1 MRRGPLALPEA
12 DSSAGLRSEG
22 APGPSRGGGGGG
34 SSAGLGGYSSSPRG
48 GVMAPC
54 WSTKGSPG
62 WRPAQLLFLV
72 FSCCACGDSPEQI
85 RAPSGVITSPGWPF
99 EYPAKINCSWYI
111 HANPGEIIT
120 ISFQDFD
127 VQGSRRCSSDWLTIG
142 TYKNVE
148 GYRACGSSIPSPY
161 ISSQD
166 HVWIRFHSDDTISR
180 KGFRLAFFAGK
191 SDEPRCDCNQFHCAN
206 GKCIPE
212 TWKCNNMDECGDN
225 SDEEICAIANPPTA
239 SSFQPCA
246 YNQFQ
251 CLSRFTKVYTCL
263 PESLKCDGNIDCL
276 DLGDEVDCD
285 VPTCGQW
292 LKYFY
297 GTFNSPNYPD
307 FYPPG
312 SNCTWLIDTGD
323 HRKVILRFT
332 DFKLD
337 GAGYGDYVKIY
348 DGLEENPRKLLRV
361 LTAFD
366 SHAPL
371 TVVSSSGQIRV
382 HFCADKVNA
391 ARGFNA
397 TYQVDGFCLPWEI
410 PCGGNWGCYTEQQR
424 CDGYW
429 HCPNGRDETNCSM
442 CQKEEFPCSRNGVCY
457 PRSDRCNYQNHCPN
471 GSDEKNCFFCQPGNF
486 HCKNNRCVFESWVC
500 DSQDDCGDGSDE
512 ENCPVIVPT
521 RVITAAVIGSLIC
534 GLLLVIA
541 LGCTCKLYS
550 LRMFERRSFE
560 TQLSRVEAELLRRE
574 APPSYGQLI
583 AQGLI
588 PPVEDFPVC
597 SPNQASV
604 LENLRLAVRS
614 QLGFTSIRLPIA
626 GRSSNIWNRIFNFA
640 RSHHS
645 GSLAVVSADGD
656 DVVASQSTSREAE
669 RNNTHRSLF
678 SVESDDTDTENER
691 RDTAGAVGG
700 VAATLPQKI
709 PPATAIEATV
719 GACGS
724 SSAQNTSGSN
734 TDNGREMTSVEPPS
748 SSPARHQLTSAL
760 SRMTQGLRW
769 VRFTLGRSSSVN
781 QNQSP
786 LRQLDN
792 GVSGRDEDDDVE
804 MLIPV
809 SDVAS
814 DFDINDCSRPLLDLS
829 SDQGQG
835 LRQPYSAMHH
845 GVRSC
850 KRDGPCERCGIVHTA
865 QIPDTCLEAALK
877 NETSDDEALLLC

>member
-1 MRRGPLALPEA
+1 MGLGAQSLQGWLSGLLLCLLSVAEYGIHAEHLENVHLSGLPLAC
-12 DSSAGLRSEG
+12 SGI
-22 APGPSRGGGGGG
+22 
-34 SSAGLGGYSSSPRG
+34 
-48 GVMAPC
+48 
-54 WSTKGSPG
+54 
-62 WRPAQLLFLV
+62 
-72 FSCCACGDSPEQI
+72 PEQI
-85 RAPSGVITSPGWPF
+85 RQPSGVITSPGWPI
-99 EYPAKINCSWYI
+99 EYPSRINCSWYI
-111 HANPGEIIT
+111 HANPGETIT
-120 ISFQDFD
+120 VSFQEFD
-127 VQGSRRCSSDWLTIG
+127 IQGSPSCSFDWLSISPTQNSDG
-142 TYKNVE
+142 VK
-148 GYRACGSSIPSPY
+148 ACGSTIPAPY
-161 ISSQD
+161 TSTQD
-166 HVWIRFHSDDTISR
+166 HVWIKFHADDHISK
-180 KGFRLAFFAGK
+180 KGFRLSYTAGK
-191 SDEPRCDCNQFHCAN
+191 KKCDRNRFRCDN
-206 GKCIPE
+206 GKCLSE
-212 TWKCNNMDECGDN
+212 TLKCNHMDDCGDG
-225 SDEEICAIANPPTA
+225 SDEKLCAKLSRPTEA
-239 SSFQPCA
+239 AFQPCA
-246 YNQFQ
+246 SSQFQ
-251 CLSRFTKVYTCL
+251 CLSRFTKAYTCL
-263 PESLKCDGNIDCL
+263 PNSVKCDGNIDCL
-276 DLGDEVDCD
+276 DLGDEIDCEL
-285 VPTCGQW
+285 PTCGQA

-297 GTFNSPNYPD
+297 GAFSSPNYPD

-323 HRKVILRFT
+323 RRKVILRFT

-337 GAGYGDYVKIY
+337 GTGYGDYVKIY
-348 DGLEENPRKLLRV
+348 DGLEENARKLLRV

-366 SHAPL
+366 SHTPL

-429 HCPNGRDETNCSM
+429 HCPNGRDELNCSM
-442 CQKEEFPCSRNGVCY
+442 CQKDEFPCSRNGVCY

-560 TQLSRVEAELLRRE
+560 TQLSRVEADLLRRE

-604 LENLRLAVRS
+604 LENLRIAVRS

-626 GRSSNIWNRIFNFA
+626 GRSSNIWNRIYNFV
-640 RSHHS
+640 RSRNS
-645 GSLAVVSADGD
+645 GSLSLA
-656 DVVASQSTSREAE
+656 STSGDGSTSQGANREGE
-669 RNNTHRSLF
+669 RGTSSRGLF
-678 SVESDDTDTENER
+678 SVESEDTDVVNER
-691 RDTAGAVGG
+691 RDAQGAVGG
-700 VAATLPQKI
+700 VAAPLPQKT
-709 PPATAIEATV
+709 PPASAVEATV
-719 GACGS
+719 SGSGS
-724 SSAQNTSGSN
+724 STTPASN
-734 TDNGREMTSVEPPS
+734 SRPAATIRETPAPELPVV
-748 SSPARHQLTSAL
+748 SPARQQLSSAL

-769 VRFTLGRSSSVN
+769 VRITLGRSSSAG

-786 LRQLDN
+786 LRQLDST
-792 GVSGRDEDDDVE
+792 GAGREDDDDVE
-804 MLIPV
+804 MLIP
-809 SDVAS
+809 AL
-814 DFDINDCSRPLLDLS
+814 DFDLNDCTRPLLDLV

-835 LRQPYSAMHH
+835 LAQQSATSQ
-845 GVRSC
+845 GARSSS
-850 KRDGPCERCGIVHTA
+850 RDGPCECCGIVHTA
-865 QIPDTCLEAALK
+865 QIPDTCLEAVLK
-877 NETSDDEALLLC
+877 NESSDDEALLLC

>member
-1 MRRGPLALPEA
+1 MARSPAWPWLWLWLLL
-12 DSSAGLRSEG
+12 AGLS
-22 APGPSRGGGGGG
+22 
-34 SSAGLGGYSSSPRG
+34 
-48 GVMAPC
+48 
-54 WSTKGSPG
+54 
-62 WRPAQLLFLV
+62 
-72 FSCCACGDSPEQI
+72 ACGETPEQI
-85 RAPSGVITSPGWPF
+85 RAPSGIITSPGWPS
-99 EYPAKINCSWYI
+99 EYPAKLNCSWLI
-111 HANPGEIIT
+111 KANPGEIIT

-127 VQGSRRCSSDWLTIG
+127 IQGSRRCSLDWLTID
-142 TYKNVE
+142 TYKNIE
-148 GYRACGSSIPSPY
+148 SYRACGSTIPPPY

-166 HVWIRFHSDDTISR
+166 HVWIRFHSDDSVSR
-180 KGFRLAFFAGK
+180 KGFRLAYFSGK
-191 SDEPRCDCNQFHCAN
+191 AEEPNCACDQFHCGN

-212 TWKCNNMDECGDN
+212 AWKCNNMDECGDN
-225 SDEEICAIANPPTA
+225 SDEEICAREASPPTA
-239 SSFQPCA
+239 ASFQPCA

-276 DLGDEVDCD
+276 DLGDEIDCD

-323 HRKVILRFT
+323 HRKVIVRFT

-337 GAGYGDYVKIY
+337 GTGYGDYVRIY
-348 DGLEENPRKLLRV
+348 DGLEENPHKLLRV

-397 TYQVDGFCLPWEI
+397 TYQVDGFCLPWEV

-429 HCPNGRDETNCSM
+429 HCPNGRDEINCTM

-614 QLGFTSIRLPIA
+614 QLGFTSIRLPMA
-626 GRSSNIWNRIFNFA
+626 GRSGGLWNRIFSFA
-640 RSHHS
+640 RSRHS
-645 GSLAVVSADGD
+645 GSLALVSADGD
-656 DVVASQSTSREAE
+656 EVPSPGAGREAE
-669 RNNTHRSLF
+669 RGHGAHRSLF
-678 SVESDDTDTENER
+678 SVESDDTDAEPER
-691 RDTAGAVGG
+691 RDGGGAAGGL
-700 VAATLPQKI
+700 AAPLPQKVA
-709 PPATAIEATV
+709 PASAVEAAGGV
-719 GACGS
+719 RSQAEPALARDAARAEAPGA
-724 SSAQNTSGSN
+724 
-734 TDNGREMTSVEPPS
+734 
-748 SSPARHQLTSAL
+748 SPARQQLSSAL
-760 SRMTQGLRW
+760 SRVTQGLRW
-769 VRFTLGRSSSVN
+769 VRLTLGRAGPAPHSQSH
-781 QNQSP
+781 SP
-786 LRQLDN
+786 LRQLEPAA
-792 GVSGRDEDDDVE
+792 GARPGDEDDDVE
-804 MLIPV
+804 LLVPAA
-809 SDVAS
+809 DGA
-814 DFDINDCSRPLLDLS
+814 DCSRPLLDLAAEPGPGP
-829 SDQGQG
+829 GQ
-835 LRQPYSAMHH
+835 PPSAALPTPRP
-845 GVRSC
+845 G
-850 KRDGPCERCGIVHTA
+850 RDGPCECCGVVHTA
-865 QIPDTCLEAALK
+865 RVPDSCRRDLDAARKGEA
-877 NETSDDEALLLC
+877 SDDEALLPC

>member
-1 MRRGPLALPEA
+1 M
-12 DSSAGLRSEG
+12 
-22 APGPSRGGGGGG
+22 
-34 SSAGLGGYSSSPRG
+34 GLGG
-48 GVMAPC
+48 
-54 WSTKGSPG
+54 
-62 WRPAQLLFLV
+62 RPVYGRVSLLLLFLAV
-72 FSCCACGDSPEQI
+72 VTENGVYGEHSENIHLSGLPVGCTGIPEQI
-85 RAPSGVITSPGWPF
+85 RQPSGVITSPGWPL
-99 EYPAKINCSWYI
+99 EYPSRVNCSWCI

-120 ISFQDFD
+120 VSFQEFD
-127 VQGSRRCSSDWLTIG
+127 LQGSATCNFDWLSIG
-142 TYKNVE
+142 PSPNSD
-148 GYRACGSSIPSPY
+148 GSRACGSTIPAPY
-161 ISSQD
+161 TSAQD
-166 HVWIRFHSDDTISR
+166 HVWIKFHADDRISR
-180 KGFRLAFFAGK
+180 KGFRLSYIAGK
-191 SDEPRCDCNQFHCAN
+191 KKCERNRFRCDN

-212 TWKCNNMDECGDN
+212 LLKCNRMDDCGDN
-225 SDEEICAIANPPTA
+225 SDEKLCPKFSRPTEV
-239 SSFQPCA
+239 SFQPCA
-246 YNQFQ
+246 ANQFQ
-251 CLSRFTKVYTCL
+251 CLSRVTKAYTCL
-263 PESLKCDGNIDCL
+263 PNALKCDGNIDCL
-276 DLGDEVDCD
+276 DLGDEIDCD
-285 VPTCGQW
+285 VPTCGQS

-297 GTFNSPNYPD
+297 GAFSSPNYPD

-323 HRKVILRFT
+323 RRKVILRFT

-337 GAGYGDYVKIY
+337 GTGYGDYVKIY
-348 DGLEENPRKLLRV
+348 DGLEENSRKLLRV

-382 HFCADKVNA
+382 HFCADKVSA

-429 HCPNGRDETNCSM
+429 HCPNGRDELNCTM
-442 CQKEEFPCSRNGVCY
+442 CQKDEFPCSRNGVCY

-560 TQLSRVEAELLRRE
+560 TQLSRVEADLLRRE

-614 QLGFTSIRLPIA
+614 QLGFTSIRLPITR
-626 GRSSNIWNRIFNFA
+626 RSSNIWNRIYNFV
-640 RSHHS
+640 RSRSS
-645 GSLAVVSADGD
+645 GSLALASADGD
-656 DVVASQSTSREAE
+656 SSSSRGSG
-669 RNNTHRSLF
+669 RDDRGGNHRGLF
-678 SVESDDTDTENER
+678 SVESDDHDGDHER
-691 RDTAGAVGG
+691 RDAQGAVGG
-700 VAATLPQKI
+700 VAAPLPQKT
-709 PPATAIEATV
+709 PPASAVEASV
-719 GACGS
+719 NGSGS
-724 SSAQNTSGSN
+724 STAPTSSSSTSA
-734 TDNGREMTSVEPPS
+734 DNRQDTRVPEPAVI
-748 SSPARHQLTSAL
+748 SPARQQLSSAL

-769 VRFTLGRSSSVN
+769 VRITLGRSSSAG

-786 LRQLDN
+786 LRQLDTG
-792 GVSGRDEDDDVE
+792 GVGRDDDDDVE
-804 MLIPV
+804 MLIP
-809 SDVAS
+809 SL
-814 DFDINDCSRPLLDLS
+814 DFDLNDCTRPLLDLASEQGPGLAQHSPS
-829 SDQGQG
+829 SQGA
-835 LRQPYSAMHH
+835 RPCS
-845 GVRSC
+845 
-850 KRDGPCERCGIVHTA
+850 RDGPCECCGIVHTA
-865 QIPDTCLEAALK
+865 QIPDTCLEAVLK
-877 NETSDDEALLLC
+877 NEASDDEALLLC

>member
-1 MRRGPLALPEA
+1 MGLGVQSLQGWMSGLLLCLLSMAECGIHAEHLGNVRLSGLPLAC
-12 DSSAGLRSEG
+12 SGI
-22 APGPSRGGGGGG
+22 
-34 SSAGLGGYSSSPRG
+34 
-48 GVMAPC
+48 
-54 WSTKGSPG
+54 
-62 WRPAQLLFLV
+62 
-72 FSCCACGDSPEQI
+72 PEQI
-85 RAPSGVITSPGWPF
+85 RQPSGVITSPGWPI
-99 EYPAKINCSWYI
+99 EYPSRINCSWYI
-111 HANPGEIIT
+111 HANPAETIT
-120 ISFQDFD
+120 ISFQEFD
-127 VQGSRRCSSDWLTIG
+127 IQGSASCSFDWLSISPSQNSDG
-142 TYKNVE
+142 VK
-148 GYRACGSSIPSPY
+148 ACGSTIPAPYTSI
-161 ISSQD
+161 QD
-166 HVWIRFHSDDTISR
+166 HVWIKFHADDHISK
-180 KGFRLAFFAGK
+180 KGFRLSYTAGK
-191 SDEPRCDCNQFHCAN
+191 KKCDRSRFRCDN
-206 GKCIPE
+206 GKCISE
-212 TWKCNNMDECGDN
+212 TLKCNHMDDCGDG
-225 SDEEICAIANPPTA
+225 SDEKLCAKLNRPTEA
-239 SSFQPCA
+239 AFQPCA
-246 YNQFQ
+246 SSQFQ
-251 CLSRFTKVYTCL
+251 CLSRFTKAYTCL
-263 PESLKCDGNIDCL
+263 PNSVKCDGNIDCL
-276 DLGDEVDCD
+276 DLGDEIDCEL
-285 VPTCGQW
+285 PTCGQS

-297 GTFNSPNYPD
+297 GAFSSPNYPD

-323 HRKVILRFT
+323 RRKVILRFT

-337 GAGYGDYVKIY
+337 GTGYGDYVKIY
-348 DGLEENPRKLLRV
+348 DGLEENTRKLLRV

-366 SHAPL
+366 SHTPL

-429 HCPNGRDETNCSM
+429 HCPNGRDELNCSM
-442 CQKEEFPCSRNGVCY
+442 CQKDEFPCSRNGVCY

-560 TQLSRVEAELLRRE
+560 TQLSRVEADLLRRE

-604 LENLRLAVRS
+604 LENLRIAVRS

-626 GRSSNIWNRIFNFA
+626 GRSSNIWNRIYNFV
-640 RSHHS
+640 RSRNS
-645 GSLAVVSADGD
+645 GSLSLA
-656 DVVASQSTSREAE
+656 STSGDGSTSQGANREGD
-669 RNNTHRSLF
+669 RGTSNRGLF
-678 SVESDDTDTENER
+678 SVESEDTDVENER
-691 RDTAGAVGG
+691 RDAQGAVGG
-700 VAATLPQKI
+700 VAAPLPQKT
-709 PPATAIEATV
+709 PPASAVEATV
-719 GACGS
+719 SGSGS
-724 SSAQNTSGSN
+724 STTPASN
-734 TDNGREMTSVEPPS
+734 SRPATTIRETPAPELPVV
-748 SSPARHQLTSAL
+748 SPARQQLSSAL

-769 VRFTLGRSSSVN
+769 VRITLGRSGSAG

-786 LRQLDN
+786 LRQLDSA
-792 GVSGRDEDDDVE
+792 GAGREDDDDVE
-804 MLIPV
+804 MLIP
-809 SDVAS
+809 AL
-814 DFDINDCSRPLLDLS
+814 DFDLNDCTRPLLDLA
-829 SDQGQG
+829 SDQGLG
-835 LRQPYSAMHH
+835 LAQQSATSH
-845 GVRSC
+845 GARSC
-850 KRDGPCERCGIVHTA
+850 SRDGPCECCGIVHTA
-865 QIPDTCLEAALK
+865 QIPDTCLEAVLK
-877 NETSDDEALLLC
+877 NESSDDEALLLC

>member
-1 MRRGPLALPEA
+1 MGQGGQLVHGWVLLLLTFLAIVSDNGAYGEHTENVHLSGLPVA
-12 DSSAGLRSEG
+12 CAGI
-22 APGPSRGGGGGG
+22 
-34 SSAGLGGYSSSPRG
+34 
-48 GVMAPC
+48 
-54 WSTKGSPG
+54 
-62 WRPAQLLFLV
+62 
-72 FSCCACGDSPEQI
+72 PEQI
-85 RAPSGVITSPGWPF
+85 RQSSGVITSPGWPL
-99 EYPAKINCSWYI
+99 EYPSRINCSWCI

-120 ISFQDFD
+120 ISFQEFD
-127 VQGSRRCSSDWLTIG
+127 LQGSASCNFDWLSIG
-142 TYKNVE
+142 PSPNSD
-148 GYRACGSSIPSPY
+148 GPRACGSTIPAPY
-161 ISSQD
+161 TSAQD
-166 HVWIRFHSDDTISR
+166 HVWIKFHTDDRISR
-180 KGFRLAFFAGK
+180 KGFRLSYTAGRGK
-191 SDEPRCDCNQFHCAN
+191 KKCDRNRFRCNN
-206 GKCIPE
+206 GKCISE
-212 TWKCNNMDECGDN
+212 SLKCNHMDDCGDN
-225 SDEEICAIANPPTA
+225 SDEKSCPKFSHPTEV
-239 SSFQPCA
+239 SFQPCVA
-246 YNQFQ
+246 NQFQ
-251 CLSRFTKVYTCL
+251 CLSRVTKAYTCL
-263 PESLKCDGNIDCL
+263 PNSLKCDGNIDCL
-276 DLGDEVDCD
+276 DLGDEIDCD
-285 VPTCGQW
+285 VPTCGQS

-297 GTFNSPNYPD
+297 GAFSSPNYPD

-323 HRKVILRFT
+323 RRKVILRFT

-337 GAGYGDYVKIY
+337 GTGYGDYVKIY
-348 DGLEENPRKLLRV
+348 DGLEENSRKLLRV

-382 HFCADKVNA
+382 HFCADKVSA

-429 HCPNGRDETNCSM
+429 HCPNGRDELNCTM
-442 CQKEEFPCSRNGVCY
+442 CQKDEFPCSRNGVCY

-560 TQLSRVEAELLRRE
+560 TQLSRVEADLLRRE

-614 QLGFTSIRLPIA
+614 QLGFTSIRLPITR
-626 GRSSNIWNRIFNFA
+626 RSSNIWNRIYNFV
-640 RSHHS
+640 RSRSS
-645 GSLAVVSADGD
+645 GSLALASADGD
-656 DVVASQSTSREAE
+656 SSSSRGSS
-669 RNNTHRSLF
+669 RDDRGGTHRGLF
-678 SVESDDTDTENER
+678 SVESDDNDGDHDR
-691 RDTAGAVGG
+691 RDAQGAVGG
-700 VAATLPQKI
+700 VAAPLPQKT
-709 PPATAIEATV
+709 PPASAVEASVNGSGSSATP
-719 GACGS
+719 ASSSS
-724 SSAQNTSGSN
+724 SSADSRQDTQLPEL
-734 TDNGREMTSVEPPS
+734 TVV
-748 SSPARHQLTSAL
+748 SPARQQLSSAL

-769 VRFTLGRSSSVN
+769 VRITLGRSSSAG

-786 LRQLDN
+786 LRQLDSS
-792 GVSGRDEDDDVE
+792 GVGRDDDDDVE
-804 MLIPV
+804 MLIP
-809 SDVAS
+809 SL
-814 DFDINDCSRPLLDLS
+814 DFDLNDCTRPLLDLAPE
-829 SDQGQG
+829 QGQG
-835 LRQPYSAMHH
+835 IAQHSPTPQ
-845 GVRSC
+845 GVRPCS
-850 KRDGPCERCGIVHTA
+850 RDGPCECCGIVHTA
-865 QIPDTCLEAALK
+865 QIPDTCLEAVLK
-877 NETSDDEALLLC
+877 NEASDDEALLLC

>member
-1 MRRGPLALPEA
+1 MARRWNTKESPRRG
-12 DSSAGLRSEG
+12 SAWL
-22 APGPSRGGGGGG
+22 
-34 SSAGLGGYSSSPRG
+34 
-48 GVMAPC
+48 
-54 WSTKGSPG
+54 
-62 WRPAQLLFLV
+62 LLFLAGV
-72 FSCCACGDSPEQI
+72 YGDGALAELSGNVHISGVSTACGETPEQI
-85 RAPSGVITSPGWPF
+85 RAPSGIITSPGWPSD
-99 EYPAKINCSWYI
+99 YPAKINCSWLI
-111 HANPGEIIT
+111 RANPGEIIT

-127 VQGSRRCSSDWLTIG
+127 IQGSGRCTLDWLTIE
-142 TYKNVE
+142 TYKNIE
-148 GYRACGSSIPSPY
+148 SYRACGSTIPPPY

-166 HVWIRFHSDDTISR
+166 HVWIRFHSDDSVSR
-180 KGFRLAFFAGK
+180 KGFRLAYFSGK
-191 SDEPRCDCNQFHCAN
+191 SEEADCACDQFRCGN

-212 TWKCNNMDECGDN
+212 AWKCNSMDECGDG
-225 SDEEICAIANPPTA
+225 SDEEVCAKDAHPPTTTA
-239 SSFQPCA
+239 FQPCA

-276 DLGDEVDCD
+276 DLGDEIDCD
-285 VPTCGQW
+285 MPTCGQW

-337 GAGYGDYVKIY
+337 GTGYGDYVKIY

-429 HCPNGRDETNCSM
+429 HCPNGRDEINCTM

-614 QLGFTSIRLPIA
+614 QLGFTSIRLPMT

-640 RSHHS
+640 RSRHS
-645 GSLAVVSADGD
+645 GSLALVSGDGD
-656 DVVASQSTSREAE
+656 EAVPRQSSSREAE
-669 RNNTHRSLF
+669 RSHPHRSLF

-691 RDTAGAVGG
+691 RDTAGASGG
-700 VAATLPQKI
+700 VAAPLPQKV
-709 PPATAIEATV
+709 PPTTAVEATV
-719 GACGS
+719 GTGGN
-724 SSAQNTSGSN
+724 SSAPSTRGGHA
-734 TDNGREMTSVEPPS
+734 DGREVSSVEAPS
-748 SSPARHQLTSAL
+748 VSPARHQLTSAL

-769 VRFTLGRSSSVN
+769 VRFTLGRSSSTN
-781 QNQSP
+781 QSRSP
-786 LRQLDN
+786 LRQLDT
-792 GVSGRDEDDDVE
+792 GVSGREDDDDVE

-809 SDVAS
+809 SDGAS
-814 DFDINDCSRPLLDLS
+814 DTDASDCSRPLLDLA
-829 SDQGQG
+829 SDQVQG
-835 LRQPYSAMHH
+835 FRQPHSAGNP
-845 GVRSC
+845 GVRTSN
-850 KRDGPCERCGIVHTA
+850 RDGPCERCGIVHTA
-865 QIPDTCLEAALK
+865 QIPDTCLESAVKTEA
-877 NETSDDEALLLC
+877 SDDEALLLC

>member
-1 MRRGPLALPEA
+1 MGLGEQSLQGWASWLLFCLLSVAENVANADRSENVHLSGIPLAC
-12 DSSAGLRSEG
+12 AGI
-22 APGPSRGGGGGG
+22 
-34 SSAGLGGYSSSPRG
+34 
-48 GVMAPC
+48 
-54 WSTKGSPG
+54 
-62 WRPAQLLFLV
+62 
-72 FSCCACGDSPEQI
+72 PEQI
-85 RAPSGVITSPGWPF
+85 RQPSGIITSPGWPI
-99 EYPAKINCSWYI
+99 EYPSRINCSWYI
-111 HANPGEIIT
+111 HANPGETIT
-120 ISFQDFD
+120 ISFQEFD
-127 VQGSRRCSSDWLTIG
+127 LQGSATCNFDWLSIG
-142 TYKNVE
+142 PNQNSE
-148 GYRACGSSIPSPY
+148 GAKACGSTIPAPY
-161 ISSQD
+161 TSLQD
-166 HVWIRFHSDDTISR
+166 HVWIKFHADDRISR
-180 KGFRLAFFAGK
+180 KGFHLSYATGK
-191 SDEPRCDCNQFHCAN
+191 KKCDRNRFRCDNRKCISEALKCNHMDDCGDGSDEKSCP
-206 GKCIPE
+206 KIPH
-212 TWKCNNMDECGDN
+212 
-225 SDEEICAIANPPTA
+225 PTEA
-239 SSFQPCA
+239 AFQPCA

-251 CLSRFTKVYTCL
+251 CLSRFTKAYTCL
-263 PESLKCDGNIDCL
+263 PNSLKCDGNIDCL
-276 DLGDEVDCD
+276 DLGDEIDCEL
-285 VPTCGQW
+285 PTCGQS

-297 GTFNSPNYPD
+297 GAFSSPNYPD

-323 HRKVILRFT
+323 RRKVILRFT

-337 GAGYGDYVKIY
+337 GTGYGDYVKIY
-348 DGLEENPRKLLRV
+348 DGLEENSRKLLRV

-429 HCPNGRDETNCSM
+429 HCPNGRDELNCSM
-442 CQKEEFPCSRNGVCY
+442 CQKDEFPCSRNGVCY

-560 TQLSRVEAELLRRE
+560 TQLSRVEADLLRRE

-604 LENLRLAVRS
+604 LENLRIAVRS

-626 GRSSNIWNRIFNFA
+626 GRSSNIWNRIYNFV
-640 RSHHS
+640 RSRNS
-645 GSLAVVSADGD
+645 ASLSLVSTNGDG
-656 DVVASQSTSREAE
+656 STSQGANREGDRGNA
-669 RNNTHRSLF
+669 HRGLF
-678 SVESDDTDTENER
+678 SVESDDTDGENDR
-691 RDTAGAVGG
+691 RDAQGAVGG
-700 VAATLPQKI
+700 VAAPLPQKT
-709 PPATAIEATV
+709 PPASAVEATV
-719 GACGS
+719 SGSGS
-724 SSAQNTSGSN
+724 STTPASN
-734 TDNGREMTSVEPPS
+734 SRPADTIRETPAPEPPIV
-748 SSPARHQLTSAL
+748 SPARQQLSSAL

-769 VRFTLGRSSSVN
+769 VRITLGRSSSAG

-786 LRQLDN
+786 LRQLDSN
-792 GVSGRDEDDDVE
+792 GAGREDDDDVE
-804 MLIPV
+804 MLIP
-809 SDVAS
+809 AL
-814 DFDINDCSRPLLDLS
+814 DFDLNDCTRPLLDLAS
-829 SDQGQG
+829 EQGQG
-835 LRQPYSAMHH
+835 LAQHSATSQ
-845 GVRSC
+845 GARSC
-850 KRDGPCERCGIVHTA
+850 SRDGPCECCGIVHTA
-865 QIPDTCLEAALK
+865 QIPDTCLEAVLK

>member
-1 MRRGPLALPEA
+1 MKDRQCNVPFSLQLLFASTGQPIVYTAELVRGTE
-12 DSSAGLRSEG
+12 
-22 APGPSRGGGGGG
+22 
-34 SSAGLGGYSSSPRG
+34 
-48 GVMAPC
+48 
-54 WSTKGSPG
+54 GSPA
-62 WRPAQLLFLV
+62 WRSAQLLLLV
-72 FSCCACGDSPEQI
+72 VSCCGNGALAEHSENVHISGVSTACGDIPEQI
-85 RAPSGVITSPGWPF
+85 RSPSGTITSPGWPS
-99 EYPAKINCSWYI
+99 EYPARINCSWYI
-111 HANPGEIIT
+111 RAKPGEIIT

-142 TYKNVE
+142 SYKNME

-166 HVWIRFHSDDTISR
+166 HVWIRFHSDDSISR
-180 KGFRLAFFAGK
+180 KGFRLAYFAGK
-191 SDEPRCDCNQFHCAN
+191 SDEPSCDCDQFHCAN

-212 TWKCNNMDECGDN
+212 SWKCNNMDECGDN
-225 SDEEICAIANPPTA
+225 SDEEICAKANPPA
-239 SSFQPCA
+239 APSFPPCGDK
-246 YNQFQ
+246 QFQ
-251 CLSRFTKVYTCL
+251 CLSRFTKLYTCL

-276 DLGDEVDCD
+276 NLGDEIDCE

-297 GTFNSPNYPD
+297 GTFSSPNYPD

-337 GAGYGDYVKIY
+337 GTGFGDYVKIY
-348 DGLEENPRKLLRV
+348 DGLEENPRRLLRV

-429 HCPNGRDETNCSM
+429 HCPNGRDETNCTM
-442 CQKEEFPCSRNGVCY
+442 CQRDEFPCSRNGVCY

-560 TQLSRVEAELLRRE
+560 THLSRVEAELLRRE

-640 RSHHS
+640 RSRHS
-645 GSLAVVSADGD
+645 GSLALVSADGD
-656 DVVASQSTSREAE
+656 DVASQSTSREAE

-700 VAATLPQKI
+700 VAATLPQKV
-709 PPATAIEATV
+709 PPATAVEAPV

-724 SSAQNTSGSN
+724 SSGQSGGSG
-734 TDNGREMTSVEPPS
+734 TRDGGREVTTVEPPS
-748 SSPARHQLTSAL
+748 TSPARHQLSSAL

-792 GVSGRDEDDDVE
+792 GT
-804 MLIPV
+804 
-809 SDVAS
+809 
-814 DFDINDCSRPLLDLS
+814 
-829 SDQGQG
+829 QG
-835 LRQPYSAMHH
+835 
-845 GVRSC
+845 
-850 KRDGPCERCGIVHTA
+850 
-865 QIPDTCLEAALK
+865 
-877 NETSDDEALLLC
+877 

>member
-1 MRRGPLALPEA
+1 MGLNRNALP
-12 DSSAGLRSEG
+12 
-22 APGPSRGGGGGG
+22 
-34 SSAGLGGYSSSPRG
+34 
-48 GVMAPC
+48 
-54 WSTKGSPG
+54 G
-62 WRPAQLLFLV
+62 WTSLQLLLLLAFRGNDALESADNV
-72 FSCCACGDSPEQI
+72 HVSELPVACGGIPEQI
-85 RAPSGVITSPGWPF
+85 RDKSGIITSPGWPAD
-99 EYPAKINCSWYI
+99 YPARINCSWYI
-111 HANPGEIIT
+111 RASPGEKIT
-120 ISFQDFD
+120 IRFQEFD
-127 VQGSRRCSSDWLTIG
+127 LQGSSTCSFDWVTIG
-142 TYKNVE
+142 PSQNYD
-148 GYRACGSSIPSPY
+148 GARACGSTIPAPY
-161 ISSQD
+161 TSLQD
-166 HVWIRFHSDDTISR
+166 HVWIKFHSDEHVSR
-180 KGFRLAFFAGK
+180 KGFCLSYLAEK
-191 SDEPRCDCNQFHCAN
+191 KKCESDRFRCDN

-212 TWKCNNMDECGDN
+212 ILRCNRMDDCGDG
-225 SDEEICAIANPPTA
+225 SDEKLCAKANRPTL
-239 SSFQPCA
+239 SSFQPCTVS
-246 YNQFQ
+246 QFQ
-251 CLSRFTKVYTCL
+251 CLSRFTKAYTCL
-263 PESLKCDGNIDCL
+263 PNSLKCDGNIDCL
-276 DLGDEVDCD
+276 DLGDELDCD
-285 VPTCGQW
+285 VPSCGQS

-297 GTFNSPNYPD
+297 GAFSSPNYPD

-323 HRKVILRFT
+323 RRKVILRFT

-337 GAGYGDYVKIY
+337 GTGYGDYVKIY
-348 DGLEENPRKLLRV
+348 DGLEENPRNLLRV

-429 HCPNGRDETNCSM
+429 HCPNGRDELNCTM
-442 CQKEEFPCSRNGVCY
+442 CQKDEFPCSRNGVCY

-471 GSDEKNCFFCQPGNF
+471 GSDEKNCYFCQPGNF

-560 TQLSRVEAELLRRE
+560 TQLSRVEADLLRRE

-626 GRSSNIWNRIFNFA
+626 GRSSNIWNRIFNFV
-640 RSHHS
+640 RSS
-645 GSLAVVSADGD
+645 NSSSLALVSTDGD
-656 DVVASQSTSREAE
+656 NGASQSTGRDGDRSSS
-669 RNNTHRSLF
+669 HRGRH
-678 SVESDDTDTENER
+678 SVESDTDTENER
-691 RDTAGAVGG
+691 RDTQGAVGG
-700 VAATLPQKI
+700 VVASLPRKTPPVAAV
-709 PPATAIEATV
+709 EATV
-719 GACGS
+719 NANGGS
-724 SSAQNTSGSN
+724 STQTSNNT
-734 TDNGREMTSVEPPS
+734 TDNPRDTPS
-748 SSPARHQLTSAL
+748 SEPSAVSPARQQLSSAL

-769 VRFTLGRSSSVN
+769 VRITLGRSSAAS

-786 LRQLDN
+786 LRQLDSSGN
-792 GVSGRDEDDDVE
+792 GREEDDDVE
-804 MLIPV
+804 MLIPAV
-809 SDVAS
+809 
-814 DFDINDCSRPLLDLS
+814 DIDLSDCSRPLLDIAS
-829 SDQGQG
+829 EQGQG
-835 LRQPYSAMHH
+835 NCQAHSARHQ
-845 GVRSC
+845 GIRPCS
-850 KRDGPCERCGIVHTA
+850 RDGPCECCGIVHTA
-865 QIPDTCLEAALK
+865 QIPDTCLEAVLK

>member
-1 MRRGPLALPEA
+1 MARR
-12 DSSAGLRSEG
+12 
-22 APGPSRGGGGGG
+22 
-34 SSAGLGGYSSSPRG
+34 
-48 GVMAPC
+48 
-54 WSTKGSPG
+54 WSTKESPR
-62 WRPAQLLFLV
+62 WRSAFLWLFLAEV
-72 FSCCACGDSPEQI
+72 YGNGALAEHSENVHISGVSTACGETPEQI
-85 RAPSGVITSPGWPF
+85 RAPSGIITSPGWPS
-99 EYPAKINCSWYI
+99 EYPAKINCSWFI
-111 HANPGEIIT
+111 RANPGEIIT

-127 VQGSRRCSSDWLTIG
+127 IQGSRRCSLDWLTIE
-142 TYKNVE
+142 TYKNIE
-148 GYRACGSSIPSPY
+148 SYRACGSTVPPPY
-161 ISSQD
+161 ISSED
-166 HVWIRFHSDDTISR
+166 HVWIRFHSDDSISR
-180 KGFRLAFFAGK
+180 KGFRLAYFSGK
-191 SDEPRCDCNQFHCAN
+191 SEEPNCACDQFRCGN

-212 TWKCNNMDECGDN
+212 AWKCNNMDECGDS
-225 SDEEICAIANPPTA
+225 SDEEICATEANSPTA
-239 SSFQPCA
+239 ASFQPCA

-276 DLGDEVDCD
+276 DLGDEIDCD

-337 GAGYGDYVKIY
+337 GTGYGDYVKIY

-429 HCPNGRDETNCSM
+429 HCPNGRDEINCTM

-614 QLGFTSIRLPIA
+614 QLGFTSIRLPMA

-640 RSHHS
+640 RSRHS
-645 GSLAVVSADGD
+645 GSLALVSADGD
-656 DVVASQSTSREAE
+656 EVVPSQSNGREPE
-669 RNNTHRSLF
+669 RNHSHRSLF

-691 RDTAGAVGG
+691 RDTAGASGG
-700 VAATLPQKI
+700 VAAPLPQKV
-709 PPATAIEATV
+709 PPTTAVEATV
-719 GACGS
+719 GACAS
-724 SSAQNTSGSN
+724 SSAHSTRSGH
-734 TDNGREMTSVEPPS
+734 TDTGRDVTSVEPPS
-748 SSPARHQLTSAL
+748 VSPARHQLTSAL

-769 VRFTLGRSSSVN
+769 VRFTLGRSSSIN

-792 GVSGRDEDDDVE
+792 GVNGREDDDDVE

-809 SDVAS
+809 SDGAS
-814 DFDINDCSRPLLDLS
+814 DFNVNDCSRPLLDLA

-835 LRQPYSAMHH
+835 LRQPHNATNP
-845 GVRSC
+845 GVRPSTQ
-850 KRDGPCERCGIVHTA
+850 DGPCEHCGIVHTA
-865 QIPDTCLEAALK
+865 QIPETCLEATLK

>member
-1 MRRGPLALPEA
+1 MA
-12 DSSAGLRSEG
+12 
-22 APGPSRGGGGGG
+22 SR
-34 SSAGLGGYSSSPRG
+34 
-48 GVMAPC
+48 
-54 WSTKGSPG
+54 WSTKESPR
-62 WRPAQLLFLV
+62 WRSALVLLFLAGV
-72 FSCCACGDSPEQI
+72 YACGETPEQI
-85 RAPSGVITSPGWPF
+85 RAPSGIITSPGWPA
-99 EYPAKINCSWYI
+99 EYPARINCSWFI
-111 HANPGEIIT
+111 RANPGEIIT

-127 VQGSRRCSSDWLTIG
+127 IQGSRRCSLDWLTIE
-142 TYKNVE
+142 TYKNIE
-148 GYRACGSSIPSPY
+148 SYRACGSTVPPPY

-166 HVWIRFHSDDTISR
+166 HVWIRFHSDDSISR
-180 KGFRLAFFAGK
+180 KGFRLAYFSGK
-191 SDEPRCDCNQFHCAN
+191 SEEPSCACDQFRCGN

-212 TWKCNNMDECGDN
+212 AWKCNSMDECGDR
-225 SDEEICAIANPPTA
+225 SDEEVCAREADPPTA
-239 SSFQPCA
+239 ASFQPCA

-276 DLGDEVDCD
+276 DLGDEIDCD
-285 VPTCGQW
+285 MPTCGQW

-337 GAGYGDYVKIY
+337 GTGYGDYVKIY
-348 DGLEENPRKLLRV
+348 DGLEENPHKLLRV

-429 HCPNGRDETNCSM
+429 HCPNGRDEINCTM

-614 QLGFTSIRLPIA
+614 QLGFTSIRLPMA

-640 RSHHS
+640 RSRHS
-645 GSLAVVSADGD
+645 GSLALVSADGD
-656 DVVASQSTSREAE
+656 EVVPSQSTSREPE
-669 RNNTHRSLF
+669 RNHTHRSLF

-691 RDTAGAVGG
+691 RDTAGASGG
-700 VAATLPQKI
+700 VAAPLPQKV
-709 PPATAIEATV
+709 PPTTAVEATV
-719 GACGS
+719 GASGS
-724 SSAQNTSGSN
+724 SSTQSTRGAHTE
-734 TDNGREMTSVEPPS
+734 NGRDVTSVEPPGV
-748 SSPARHQLTSAL
+748 SPTRHQLTSAL

-792 GVSGRDEDDDVE
+792 GAHGREEDDDVE

-809 SDVAS
+809 SDGAS
-814 DFDINDCSRPLLDLS
+814 DLDVNDCSRPLLDLA

-835 LRQPYSAMHH
+835 FRQPYSATNP
-845 GVRSC
+845 GGRPSN
-850 KRDGPCERCGIVHTA
+850 RDGPCERCGIVHTA
-865 QIPDTCLEAALK
+865 QIPDTCLEATLK
-877 NETSDDEALLLC
+877 QETSDDEALLLC

>member
-1 MRRGPLALPEA
+1 MARR
-12 DSSAGLRSEG
+12 
-22 APGPSRGGGGGG
+22 
-34 SSAGLGGYSSSPRG
+34 
-48 GVMAPC
+48 
-54 WSTKGSPG
+54 WSTKESPRRGSA
-62 WRPAQLLFLV
+62 WLLLFLAGV
-72 FSCCACGDSPEQI
+72 YGNGALAELSENVHISGVSTACGETPEQI
-85 RAPSGVITSPGWPF
+85 RAPSGIITSPGWPSD
-99 EYPAKINCSWYI
+99 YPAKVNCSWLI
-111 HANPGEIIT
+111 RANPGEIIT

-127 VQGSRRCSSDWLTIG
+127 IQGSRRCTLDWLTIE
-142 TYKNVE
+142 TYKNIE
-148 GYRACGSSIPSPY
+148 SYRACGSTIPPPY

-166 HVWIRFHSDDTISR
+166 HVWIRFHSDDSVSR
-180 KGFRLAFFAGK
+180 KGFRLAYFSGK
-191 SDEPRCDCNQFHCAN
+191 SEEPNCACDQFRCGN

-212 TWKCNNMDECGDN
+212 AWKCNSMDECGDG
-225 SDEEICAIANPPTA
+225 SDEEVCAKDAHPPTTTA
-239 SSFQPCA
+239 FQPCA

-276 DLGDEVDCD
+276 DLGDEIDCD
-285 VPTCGQW
+285 MPTCGQW

-337 GAGYGDYVKIY
+337 GTGYGDYVKIY

-429 HCPNGRDETNCSM
+429 HCPNGRDEINCTM

-614 QLGFTSIRLPIA
+614 QLGFTSIRLPMT

-640 RSHHS
+640 RSRHS
-645 GSLAVVSADGD
+645 GSLALVSGDGD
-656 DVVASQSTSREAE
+656 EAVPRQSSSRETE
-669 RNNTHRSLF
+669 RSHPHRSLF

-691 RDTAGAVGG
+691 RDTAGASGG
-700 VAATLPQKI
+700 VAAPLPQKV
-709 PPATAIEATV
+709 PPATAVEATV
-719 GACGS
+719 GTGGN
-724 SSAQNTSGSN
+724 SSAQSTRGGHA
-734 TDNGREMTSVEPPS
+734 DGREVSSVEAPS
-748 SSPARHQLTSAL
+748 VSPARHQLTSAL

-769 VRFTLGRSSSVN
+769 VRFTLGRSSSTN
-781 QNQSP
+781 QNRSP
-786 LRQLDN
+786 LRQLDT
-792 GVSGRDEDDDVE
+792 GVSGREDDDDVE

-809 SDVAS
+809 SDGAS
-814 DFDINDCSRPLLDLS
+814 DIDANDCSRPLLDLA
-829 SDQGQG
+829 SDQVQG
-835 LRQPYSAMHH
+835 FRQPHSAGNP
-845 GVRSC
+845 GVRTSN
-850 KRDGPCERCGIVHTA
+850 RDGPCERCGIVHTA
-865 QIPDTCLEAALK
+865 QIPDTCLEATVK
-877 NETSDDEALLLC
+877 TETSDDEALLLC

>member
-1 MRRGPLALPEA
+1 MGLAEQCLQGWACLLLLLLVRMTEYGTSAEYSDNFRLTGLPLAC
-12 DSSAGLRSEG
+12 
-22 APGPSRGGGGGG
+22 GGI
-34 SSAGLGGYSSSPRG
+34 
-48 GVMAPC
+48 
-54 WSTKGSPG
+54 
-62 WRPAQLLFLV
+62 
-72 FSCCACGDSPEQI
+72 PEQI
-85 RAPSGVITSPGWPF
+85 RQPSGIITSPGWP
-99 EYPAKINCSWYI
+99 EDYPPRINCSWYI

-120 ISFQDFD
+120 ISFQEFD
-127 VQGSRRCSSDWLTIG
+127 LQGSATCSFDWLSIGPSQSSDG
-142 TYKNVE
+142 V
-148 GYRACGSSIPSPY
+148 RACGSTIPAPY
-161 ISSQD
+161 TSLQD
-166 HVWIRFHSDDTISR
+166 HVWIKFHADDRISR
-180 KGFRLAFFAGK
+180 KGFRLSYNAAKKKCERNRF
-191 SDEPRCDCNQFHCAN
+191 RCDN
-206 GKCIPE
+206 GKCISE
-212 TWKCNNMDECGDN
+212 TLKCNRMDDCGDG
-225 SDEEICAIANPPTA
+225 SDEKLCAKANRPTE

-246 YNQFQ
+246 SNRFQ
-251 CLSRFTKVYTCL
+251 CLSRFTKAYTCL
-263 PESLKCDGNIDCL
+263 PNSLKCDGNIDCL
-276 DLGDEVDCD
+276 DLGDEIDCD
-285 VPTCGQW
+285 VPTCGQS

-297 GTFNSPNYPD
+297 GAFSSPNYPD

-323 HRKVILRFT
+323 RRKVILRFT

-337 GAGYGDYVKIY
+337 GTGYGDYVKIY
-348 DGLEENPRKLLRV
+348 DGLEENSHKLLRV

-429 HCPNGRDETNCSM
+429 HCPNGRDELNCTM
-442 CQKEEFPCSRNGVCY
+442 CQKDEFPCSRNGVCY

-560 TQLSRVEAELLRRE
+560 TQLSRVEADLLRRE

-626 GRSSNIWNRIFNFA
+626 GRSSNIWNRIYNFV
-640 RSHHS
+640 RSRNS
-645 GSLAVVSADGD
+645 GSLSLVSTDGD
-656 DVVASQSTSREAE
+656 CSTNQGANRDGDRGS
-669 RNNTHRSLF
+669 NHRGLF
-678 SVESDDTDTENER
+678 SVESDDIDGENER
-691 RDTAGAVGG
+691 RDAQGAVGG
-700 VAATLPQKI
+700 VAAPLPQKT
-709 PPATAIEATV
+709 PPVSAVEATV
-719 GACGS
+719 SGSGSTLTPAS
-724 SSAQNTSGSN
+724 SSST
-734 TDNGREMTSVEPPS
+734 TDNIRDRPALEPPVV
-748 SSPARHQLTSAL
+748 SPARHQLSSAL

-769 VRFTLGRSSSVN
+769 VRITLGRSSSAG

-786 LRQLDN
+786 LRQLDSN
-792 GVSGRDEDDDVE
+792 GGGRGEEDDDDVE
-804 MLIPV
+804 MLIP
-809 SDVAS
+809 AL
-814 DFDINDCSRPLLDLS
+814 DIDLNDCTRPLLDLT

-835 LRQPYSAMHH
+835 LAQHSASPP

-850 KRDGPCERCGIVHTA
+850 GRDGPCECCGIVHTA
-865 QIPDTCLEAALK
+865 QIPDTCLEAVLK

>member
-1 MRRGPLALPEA
+1 MGLNNKHFHGWVSLHHLLLVTLLGNGVPAERSGNVHVSGLPV
-12 DSSAGLRSEG
+12 GCTG
-22 APGPSRGGGGGG
+22 I
-34 SSAGLGGYSSSPRG
+34 
-48 GVMAPC
+48 
-54 WSTKGSPG
+54 
-62 WRPAQLLFLV
+62 
-72 FSCCACGDSPEQI
+72 PEEI
-85 RAPSGVITSPGWPF
+85 REHSGTITSPGWPL
-99 EYPAKINCSWYI
+99 EYPSRLNCSWYI
-111 HANPGEIIT
+111 RANPGEIIT
-120 ISFQDFD
+120 ISFQEFD
-127 VQGSRRCSSDWLTIG
+127 LQGSDSCSFDWLTIG
-142 TYKNVE
+142 PSQNYDGSRV
-148 GYRACGSSIPSPY
+148 CGSTVPPPY
-161 ISSQD
+161 ISLQD
-166 HVWIRFHSDDTISR
+166 HVWIRFHSDNRITK
-180 KGFRLAFFAGK
+180 KGFRLSFFAGK
-191 SDEPRCDCNQFHCAN
+191 TKCASDRFHCDN
-206 GKCIPE
+206 GKCISN
-212 TWKCNNMDECGDN
+212 TLKCNHVDDCGDD
-225 SDEEICAIANPPTA
+225 SDEKLCAKVNRPTLA
-239 SSFQPCA
+239 SFEPCT

-251 CLSRFTKVYTCL
+251 CLSRFTKAYTCL
-263 PESLKCDGNIDCL
+263 PNSLKCDGNIDCL
-276 DLGDEVDCD
+276 DLGDEIDCD
-285 VPTCGQW
+285 MPTCGQS

-297 GTFNSPNYPD
+297 GAFSSPNYPD

-323 HRKVILRFT
+323 RRKVILRFT

-337 GAGYGDYVKIY
+337 GTGYGDYVKIY
-348 DGLEENPRKLLRV
+348 DGLEENPPKLLRV

-366 SHAPL
+366 SHTPL

-429 HCPNGRDETNCSM
+429 HCPNGRDELNCTM
-442 CQKEEFPCSRNGVCY
+442 CQKEEFPCNRNGVCY

-560 TQLSRVEAELLRRE
+560 TQLSRVEADLLRRE

-614 QLGFTSIRLPIA
+614 QLGFTSIRLPIT
-626 GRSSNIWNRIFNFA
+626 GRSSNIWNRIFNYV
-640 RSHHS
+640 RSRNS
-645 GSLAVVSADGD
+645 GSLALVSTDGENT
-656 DVVASQSTSREAE
+656 ANQNLSRETE
-669 RNNTHRSLF
+669 RNSTHRGLF
-678 SVESDDTDTENER
+678 SVESDETDAEHER
-691 RDTAGAVGG
+691 RDAQGAVGG
-700 VAATLPQKI
+700 IAASLPQKT
-709 PPATAIEATV
+709 PPMCAVEATV
-719 GACGS
+719 SGGTATQTS
-724 SSAQNTSGSN
+724 NTSTS
-734 TDNGREMTSVEPPS
+734 DNRREIPASEPSVP
-748 SSPARHQLTSAL
+748 SPARQQFSSAL

-769 VRFTLGRSSSVN
+769 VRITLGRSSSAG

-786 LRQLDN
+786 LRQLDS
-792 GVSGRDEDDDVE
+792 SGSRREDDDDVE
-804 MLIPV
+804 MLIP
-809 SDVAS
+809 AL
-814 DFDINDCSRPLLDLS
+814 DFDLNDCTRPLLDLA
-829 SDQGQG
+829 SDPDPGLTQPFNAGHQGT
-835 LRQPYSAMHH
+835 
-845 GVRSC
+845 RSC
-850 KRDGPCERCGIVHTA
+850 SRDGPCECCGIVHTA
-865 QIPDTCLEAALK
+865 QIPDTCLEAVLK

>member
-1 MRRGPLALPEA
+1 MGQSRRSVLGWMPLQLLQLVSMVGNGALAE
-12 DSSAGLRSEG
+12 RSENV
-22 APGPSRGGGGGG
+22 RVL
-34 SSAGLGGYSSSPRG
+34 GL
-48 GVMAPC
+48 
-54 WSTKGSPG
+54 
-62 WRPAQLLFLV
+62 PA
-72 FSCCACGDSPEQI
+72 ACGGITEQI
-85 RAPSGVITSPGWPF
+85 KEQSGVITSPGWPS
-99 EYPAKINCSWYI
+99 EYPSRINCSWNI
-111 HANPGEIIT
+111 RANTGEIIT
-120 ISFQDFD
+120 ISFQEFD
-127 VQGSRRCSSDWLTIG
+127 LQGSFRCSSDWLTIG
-142 TYKNVE
+142 PSQNSE
-148 GYRACGSSIPSPY
+148 SNRACGSTIPAPY
-161 ISSQD
+161 ISLQD
-166 HVWIRFHSDDTISR
+166 HVWIKFHSDDHISR
-180 KGFRLAFFAGK
+180 KGFRLSYFSGK
-191 SDEPRCDCNQFHCAN
+191 KKCESDRFHCEN

-212 TWKCNNMDECGDN
+212 TFKCNHLDDCGDG
-225 SDEEICAIANPPTA
+225 SDEKLCAKVNRPTA
-239 SSFQPCA
+239 ASFQPCA
-246 YNQFQ
+246 FNQFQ
-251 CLSRFTKVYTCL
+251 CLSRFTKAYTCL
-263 PESLKCDGNIDCL
+263 PNSLKCDGNIDCL
-276 DLGDEVDCD
+276 DLGDEIDCD
-285 VPTCGQW
+285 VPKCGQS

-297 GTFNSPNYPD
+297 GAFSSPNYPD

-323 HRKVILRFT
+323 RRKVILRFT

-337 GAGYGDYVKIY
+337 GTGYGDYVKIY
-348 DGLEENPRKLLRV
+348 DGLEEIPRKLLRV

-371 TVVSSSGQIRV
+371 TIVSSTGQIRV

-429 HCPNGRDETNCSM
+429 HCPNGRDELNCTM

-626 GRSSNIWNRIFNFA
+626 GRSSNIWNRIFNFV
-640 RSHHS
+640 RSRNS
-645 GSLAVVSADGD
+645 GSLALASTEGDNAVS
-656 DVVASQSTSREAE
+656 SQSTNREAD
-669 RNNTHRSLF
+669 RSNTHRGLF
-678 SVESDDTDTENER
+678 SIESDTDRENER
-691 RDTAGAVGG
+691 RDAQGAVGG
-700 VAATLPQKI
+700 IAASLPQKT
-709 PPATAIEATV
+709 PPVSAVEVTV
-719 GACGS
+719 GANGVLPQNSNS
-724 SSAQNTSGSN
+724 STM
-734 TDNGREMTSVEPPS
+734 DNGREMSAAEPS
-748 SSPARHQLTSAL
+748 TVSPARQQLSNAL

-769 VRFTLGRSSSVN
+769 VRITLGRSSSTS

-786 LRQLDN
+786 LRQLDSS
-792 GVSGRDEDDDVE
+792 GSGRDDDDDVE
-804 MLIPV
+804 MLIP
-809 SDVAS
+809 AL
-814 DFDINDCSRPLLDLS
+814 DFDMNDCSRPLLDLAP
-829 SDQGQG
+829 DQGQG
-835 LRQPYSAMHH
+835 IRQQSSATNH
-845 GVRSC
+845 GVRPC
-850 KRDGPCERCGIVHTA
+850 NRDGPCECCGIVHTA
-865 QIPDTCLEAALK
+865 QIPDTCLEAVLK
-877 NETSDDEALLLC
+877 NDSDDEALLLC